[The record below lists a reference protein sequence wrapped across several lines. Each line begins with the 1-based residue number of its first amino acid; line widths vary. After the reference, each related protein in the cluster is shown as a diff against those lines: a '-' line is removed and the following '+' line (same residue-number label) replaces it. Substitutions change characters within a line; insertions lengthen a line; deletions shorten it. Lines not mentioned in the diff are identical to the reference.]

1 MTKEPRPA
9 TLHPMPGGARPAP
22 PQGFQSQGADTPPSS
37 CLSPLS
43 SLALRPP
50 LALDR
55 ETPLGE
61 AAARMVEAQ
70 ISAVLVGE
78 ATRPEGIVTE
88 RDITRLV
95 AEHRGMAHTR
105 PLWRVMRGG
114 VVSIGVGSTTGEAV
128 LRMAEHGI
136 RHLLVVSGE
145 GAPRGILEERD
156 LLSGDAASPLAVA
169 SVIDTAT
176 DATALG
182 MAHTTLHHLILRY
195 TNDGIAAVR
204 LGRIVAGLRDRL
216 VTRAAHLALQTMPT
230 PPPSPFTVGVLGSHA
245 RREQFFATDQD
256 VALVLSDA
264 SGDIPPDA
272 VTAWF
277 ARFGET
283 LAEMLVNAGLPPCP
297 HGIMPSS
304 PAWRRP
310 MRSWRAVVDDACRT
324 PEASAV
330 VTLSILADLK
340 GLNDG
345 FDLCP
350 RLTEH
355 LCRRLAET
363 SLPLRLMGREAVRH
377 APKLGLFNRLPVT
390 RDAKGGEYLDLKRC
404 GLFTLMQGARALALE
419 RAGTSAPDTDSH
431 GGDVYNGMASAVD
444 TASRLAALR
453 HTGIPGG
460 ELGDD
465 IAHAWE
471 ALLGLRLRGQVA
483 HASHATAS
491 YRHQAE
497 TSCAAGR
504 MVADGK
510 GHDGSDMVVTGMAA
524 TGMAAMDMASVSS
537 TGVPSRTSPVQVG
550 TAMLDVGALAPLER
564 EGLRRCLI
572 VVDAFASWLE
582 HRFGLH
588 LIG

>member
-9 TLHPMPGGARPAP
+9 APPTSPGRRDPGGA
-22 PQGFQSQGADTPPSS
+22 DTSPPS
-37 CLSPLS
+37 CLTPLS
-43 SLALRPP
+43 SLVLHPP
-50 LALDR
+50 LTLDR
-55 ETPLGE
+55 ETSLGE

-70 ISAVLVGE
+70 VSAVLVGE
-78 ATRPEGIVTE
+78 ATRPEGIITE

-95 AEHRGMAHTR
+95 AEHRGMAHAR
-105 PLWRVMRGG
+105 PLGRVMRGG
-114 VVSIGVGSTTGEAV
+114 VVTIGEGSTTGEAV

-145 GAPRGILEERD
+145 GTPRGILEERD
-156 LLSGDAASPLAVA
+156 LLSGDTASPLAVA
-169 SVIDTAT
+169 SAIDTST

-182 MAHTTLHHLILRY
+182 MAHETLHRLIRRY
-195 TNDGIAAVR
+195 TSEGIAAVR

-230 PPPSPFTVGVLGSHA
+230 PPPSPFAVGVLGSHA

-272 VTAWF
+272 VAAWF
-277 ARFGET
+277 ARFGEA
-283 LAEMLVNAGLPPCP
+283 LAQVLVHAGLPPCP
-297 HGIMPSS
+297 HGILPSR

-310 MRSWRAVVDDACRT
+310 MRSWRTVVDGACRT
-324 PEASAV
+324 PDAPAV
-330 VTLSILADLK
+330 VTLSILADLR

-350 RLTEH
+350 RLTDH
-355 LCRRLAET
+355 LCHRLATT

-377 APKLGLFNRLPVT
+377 APKLGMFNRLPVI
-390 RDAKGGEYLDLKRC
+390 RDGKDGEYIDLKRC

-419 RAGTSAPDTDSH
+419 RAGASAPGTASH
-431 GGDVYNGMASAVD
+431 SGEACGGVTSAVD
-444 TASRLAALR
+444 TASRLATLR
-453 HTGIPGG
+453 QMGIPGG

-471 ALLGLRLRGQVA
+471 VLLGFRLRGQVA
-483 HASHATAS
+483 REAHAQPVDRQQKGPSWATEAMMTDEKAL
-491 YRHQAE
+491 HDATGT
-497 TSCAAGR
+497 TSL
-504 MVADGK
+504 V
-510 GHDGSDMVVTGMAA
+510 MAA
-524 TGMAAMDMASVSS
+524 APSS
-537 TGVPSRTSPVQVG
+537 CGTSPAKATKG
-550 TAMLDVGALAPLER
+550 GGSALLDVGALAPLER

-572 VVDAFASWLE
+572 VVDTFASWLE